1 MVKLTEAI
9 VTIYRGGGESKILGK
24 DDKYQAHTLS
34 DTHLLYN

>member
-9 VTIYRGGGESKILGK
+9 VTICMDGGESKNLWK
-24 DDKYQAHTLS
+24 DEKYQAHTLS